1 MPPPKIIGQV
11 LQKKI
16 IVKEIQRKKEENT
29 VLSQRKKETLFCLK
43 FWLLSLQGFPMRIP
57 WGPKK
62 EQSHLPCQVQTC
74 PTGATTLCKKE
85 KAYLQQVHVVKAL
98 HFLLIHTSPK
108 GAKKQLTKI
117 CVQKKSVFTTTMN

>member
-43 FWLLSLQGFPMRIP
+43 FWLLSLQGFPLRIP
-57 WGPKK
+57 
-62 EQSHLPCQVQTC
+62 
-74 PTGATTLCKKE
+74 
-85 KAYLQQVHVVKAL
+85 
-98 HFLLIHTSPK
+98 
-108 GAKKQLTKI
+108 
-117 CVQKKSVFTTTMN
+117 